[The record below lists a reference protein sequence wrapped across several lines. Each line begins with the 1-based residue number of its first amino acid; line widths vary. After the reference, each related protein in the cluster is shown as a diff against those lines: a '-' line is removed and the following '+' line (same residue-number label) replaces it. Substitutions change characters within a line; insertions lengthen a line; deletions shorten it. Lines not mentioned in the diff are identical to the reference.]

1 MSRKN
6 SKNTGGI
13 VYSTSADFKPETEN
27 EESIS
32 VHPAQQF
39 LKVRLDKKL
48 RGGKT
53 VTLIENLQMSEQD
66 IEDMSRQLK
75 THCGGGGSAKNREI
89 IIQGDHRE
97 KIVQWLIK
105 KGFTKTKK
113 V

>member
-1 MSRKN
+1 MSKKN

-13 VYSTSADFKPETEN
+13 VYSTSADFKPEIEEEEN
-27 EESIS
+27 IS
-32 VHPAQQF
+32 VDPSQQH
-39 LKVRLDKKL
+39 LKVRLDRKQ

-53 VTLIENLQMSEQD
+53 VTLIEGLRMSEVE

-75 THCGGGGSAKNREI
+75 TYCGGGGSAKNGEI

-113 V
+113 I